1 VTDELTR
8 RVREG
13 MPVLEFVARRISKRM
28 GFRFELDDVMALGHP
43 ALLEVART
51 YDPSRAKFTTYAAL
65 KIKWA
70 ILDGLK
76 REAARGPL
84 AAARAA
90 ALAASTRFGEASDA
104 IEARRDA
111 EEPATED
118 VYQERLRALLEG
130 HAAALAIGLVTA
142 APEDVDELE
151 DGALSPEESAA
162 RAELRRTIEGA
173 VRGLPERERALIERH
188 YFGGEPFDVI
198 ARDLGISKS
207 WASRLHAQAIQALAG
222 ALHDADS

>member
-1 VTDELTR
+1 MTDELTR

-130 HAAALAIGLVTA
+130 HAAALALGLVTA
-142 APEDVDELE
+142 VPEDVDELE

-173 VRGLPERERALIERH
+173 VRGLPERERALIDRH

-207 WASRLHAQAIQALAG
+207 WASRLHAQAIRALAG